1 MRWYRSQVPPG
12 VTAVVPPALQGPYR
26 LLLNGLELKPAG
38 GTPID
43 IHHRLPCSG
52 DFTSP
57 QHGDVKCAG
66 KNTLVIVAREDD
78 RLSSPVEFVSGTTPF
93 SLQAWTKTALA
104 NFSGTAIYEKSF
116 TLPDAYRDKKLVLDL
131 GRVSSVAEVYVNGH
145 EAGTLVW
152 SPFKLDITEFT
163 KPGENH
169 LKIRLTNTEANAR
182 AVGPSHRILANID
195 VCGLEGPVEIVPYT
209 DQTLT
214 LKPGKD

>member
-1 MRWYRSQVPPG
+1 MI
-12 VTAVVPPALQGPYR
+12 
-26 LLLNGLELKPAG
+26 LNGQELKPVG

-43 IHHRLPCSG
+43 IRHLPG
-52 DFTSP
+52 
-57 QHGDVKCAG
+57 AEM
-66 KNTLVIVAREDD
+66 NTLVIVAQEDD

-93 SLQAWTKTALA
+93 SLEAWTKTALA

-116 TLPDAYRDKKLVLDL
+116 TLPESYRGKRLVLDL
-131 GRVSSVAEVYVNGH
+131 GRVSSVAEVYVNGRN
-145 EAGTLVW
+145 AGTLVW

-209 DQTLT
+209 EQTLA
-214 LKPGKD
+214 LKPGAE